1 MKILKFSSLLIAG
14 AILSACATTPAEKA
28 AQQKQL
34 LDTQVSLA
42 QQCNPKTAELMA
54 QLPAAQNLPEA
65 EKTAFE
71 KAYVKQVNN
80 PVFQACYKMAWTS
93 YKEQNQ
99 LEIARM
105 QAWDAENAWDWDNGF
120 FYNDPWA
127 FNIYD

>member
-65 EKTAFE
+65 EKKAFE

-99 LEIARM
+99 L
-105 QAWDAENAWDWDNGF
+105 
-120 FYNDPWA
+120 
-127 FNIYD
+127 